1 MKQALIL
8 PGGPASVDG
17 DKAKRWGITR
27 LYWGADDP
35 NATPALL
42 KSVRAAGI
50 GVGVMRVMRG
60 ETAEDLAEQMSQD
73 LSDKGFNWSTGP
85 DSCAAIF
92 DNENHGSAYARDSIK
107 SFRVLR
113 PLRTLL
119 WTLESGQGGWFE
131 PDLVDLINAD
141 PNLVVVPQLYFGTPR
156 MYPVSERFA
165 VENLALRG
173 IRRDRLACFYDGE
186 KPIPY
191 GWFGIIYGFN
201 QLPSSPPIPL

>member
-1 MKQALIL
+1 VKQALVL
-8 PGGPASVDG
+8 RGGPASIDG
-17 DKAKRWGITR
+17 PKAKRWGITR
-27 LYWGADDP
+27 IYWEADDP

-42 KSVRAAGI
+42 KSVRDAGL
-50 GVGVMRVMRG
+50 GVGLMRVARG
-60 ETAEDLAEQMSQD
+60 ETAETLAGLLSQD
-73 LSDKGFNWSTGP
+73 LTDKGFNSNTGP
-85 DSCAAIF
+85 DSCAAMF
-92 DNENHGSAYARDSIK
+92 DNEAHGNAYAREAIK
-107 SFRVLR
+107 SFRALR
-113 PLRTLL
+113 PTRTLL

-141 PNLVVVPQLYFGTPR
+141 PNLVVVPQIYFGTPR

-173 IRRDRLACFYDGE
+173 VRRDRIASFYDAE

-191 GWFGIIYGFN
+191 GWFGIIYDFN